1 MDLKYSQIAQLA
13 QFSNDKMVDVIK
25 TKLAESENAAVA
37 LVFDDSLIVLDE
49 NNEQFYAVD
58 YTVENR
64 ALNMTNWD
72 PIKVQPDDQS
82 RIEDLAEGYFD
93 PLNEQ
98 PIRSRELVEAFM
110 LKYSNEPFRRL
121 VNQASIEKKSIVESN
136 SRIKALKQLRKARG
150 QFAEDIA
157 DIMEDQKIQTISSS
171 VFESSPVQNT
181 ISRVD
186 FRSPLSVSIFE
197 EKSDRVINLSEKQK
211 TKMRASNIKKKIK
224 NMWTSESFKE
234 DLKELMAEMAEADE
248 ALPVL
253 ESFMDNHREVLVLSE
268 SELEDLVLKTTLMI
282 GEAQRSDGLTQLFK
296 EYYNLSETQAIREDY
311 IARNMINE
319 AEGEGDADAGY
330 EFDDEKTD
338 DESDVDVKVNS
349 DEKETNKKSEKE
361 TTIDED
367 SINRIL
373 KVMNKI
379 KESLEE
385 KTLERKYVDS
395 FIQSLED
402 AKVGSMSEGKL
413 KEILDFLGS
422 VYDQAKEAKEEE

>member
-25 TKLAESENAAVA
+25 NKLAESENAAVA

-64 ALNMTNWD
+64 ALNLANWD
-72 PIKVQPDDQS
+72 PIKVQPDDQT
-82 RIEDLAEGYFD
+82 RIEELAESYFD
-93 PLNEQ
+93 PLSEQ
-98 PIRSRELVEAFM
+98 PIRSRELTEAFM

-136 SRIKALKQLRKARG
+136 SRIKALKQLREARG

-157 DIMEDQKIQTISSS
+157 EIMEDQKIQTISSS
-171 VFESSPVQNT
+171 IFESSPVQNT

-186 FRSPLSVSIFE
+186 FKSPLSISIFE
-197 EKSDRVINLSEKQK
+197 EKSDRVINLSEKKK
-211 TKMRASNIKKKIK
+211 TKMRAANIKKKIK
-224 NMWTSESFKE
+224 NMWTSESFKQ
-234 DLKELMAEMAEADE
+234 DLKDLMSEMAEADE

-253 ESFMDNHREVLVLSE
+253 ESFMDNHKEILVLSE
-268 SELEDLVLKTTLMI
+268 NELEDLILKTTLMI
-282 GEAQRSDGLTQLFK
+282 GEAQRSDGLTQLFN
-296 EYYNLSETQAIREDY
+296 EYYNLNETQAAREDY

-319 AEGEGDADAGY
+319 AEGEGDAGDY
-330 EFDDEKTD
+330 EFDDEEAVD
-338 DESDVDVKVNS
+338 IDVDVNA
-349 DEKETNKKSEKE
+349 DDKETKKKKSNDKE

-385 KTLERKYVDS
+385 KTLEKKYIDS

-422 VYDQAKEAKEEE
+422 VYDQAKETKEEE